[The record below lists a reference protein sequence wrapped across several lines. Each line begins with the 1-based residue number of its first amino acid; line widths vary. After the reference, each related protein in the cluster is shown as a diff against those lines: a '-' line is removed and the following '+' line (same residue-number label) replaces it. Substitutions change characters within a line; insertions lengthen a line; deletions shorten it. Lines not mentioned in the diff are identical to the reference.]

1 MKIVISCIGAAII
14 IVLASFTSVIGEQ
27 KRHSSGMNDSP
38 LFSIRVKRAIKEEN
52 KDAIT
57 LNYLGKENRV
67 SLSFPQRDDKMEQAQ
82 NVICLISRMSEDT
95 FHTYVN
101 VVINKLYL
109 SNQVKKEDIPKIAE
123 ALHYIKDNPD
133 KAKSSLP
140 YKQENQQLGT
150 ATCGSLCP
158 TNQPNLR
165 CRIGDIIGD
174 ILTMIYLIILGIGR
188 YITAFIT
195 LF

>member
-67 SLSFPQRDDKMEQAQ
+67 SLSFPQRDDKMEQAEK
-82 NVICLISRMSEDT
+82 VIYLISRMSEDT
-95 FHTYVN
+95 FHTYVT
-101 VVINKLYL
+101 VVSNKLYL

-123 ALHYIKDNPD
+123 AFHYIKDNPD
-133 KAKSSLP
+133 KVKSSLLH
-140 YKQENQQLGT
+140 KQVNQQLGT
-150 ATCGSLCP
+150 STCGNLCP
-158 TNQPNLR
+158 TNQHSLNCIL
-165 CRIGDIIGD
+165 GDII
-174 ILTMIYLIILGIGR
+174 YLIVQVIAILGWYFI
-188 YITAFIT
+188 AFIT